1 MAHAQQ
7 HQVAASNTAHAL
19 AVDCHAGVEHAL
31 YHRTHGLLLAR
42 QLSGQMLERMETMAD
57 GVLLV
62 RRELGHGLA
71 RRIDR
76 QEQRVVAKAVIAAAS
91 CAITPSQAPSP

>member
-42 QLSGQMLERMETMAD
+42 QLSGQMLERMETMLMAFFSSVVSSAMVLP
-57 GVLLV
+57 GVSTG
-62 RRELGHGLA
+62 RNSG
-71 RRIDR
+71 
-76 QEQRVVAKAVIAAAS
+76 S
-91 CAITPSQAPSP
+91 